1 MVFETPR
8 RRDGS
13 LSRFAIVRAWLGA
26 VTGALRLFLRRVHR
40 TLYGSRTTLAFITII
55 LVTFLAA
62 PQAEELA
69 LARAESPL
77 AQIRMLI
84 AIIWFSATIW
94 HCSDRKCRSRPI
106 LLAGRLAAF
115 RRSAMPALLAV
126 GFAGVI
132 AVSEV
137 RAMHMAATLPHDP
150 IRLYPIIEMQSLG
163 VLIFPAAL
171 RSVEARARRHLW
183 CIGHA
188 LVRTLRSRSLFGV
201 AGLALFV
208 WAFSTPIGFAWTV
221 GPEATLLFAASCWLI
236 AITYAQLCWRRA
248 WAAIPLVSIGMATVV
263 SLWVDSHSIRC
274 TDCGAKSF
282 PEVRATP
289 SENVEEDDRR
299 ASLRGPAPL
308 TNKLYAYEFLNQVDE
323 QRSIILVSA
332 AGGGLRAA
340 YWTATIL
347 GDLQDRFPSFDR
359 HTFMIS
365 GVSGGSLG
373 AGVYRALLQHARLG
387 KLVEC
392 RNRAGETI
400 TGYRLCGQAI
410 LDHDFTGPVLAALL
424 FRDLLP
430 LPWVPDRSAVLEEAW
445 EAAWRNTMLDAG
457 EGLSRRIDRI
467 DANSRFPVLVLN
479 GVSGLTGQRIVAA
492 GLTQNEQLL
501 NVAKVRPLPLSAAI
515 GISTR
520 FPFIEPA
527 GSVYDRTGRFYDA
540 VVDGGYVENFGSNS
554 ALEVLREIGDLI
566 QDDREPHPP
575 GTRRFIRT
583 AVFVQVSSDP
593 TLDDGSNLLFSDGL
607 SSISALPIGAA
618 GSLGKVPN
626 LKQIWL
632 PFFALLRCQSTQS
645 TFTASLVSTYVASI
659 NGVFSHFRLAD
670 RYAHAPVLGWTLS
683 KRSQVQIDGERM
695 LMGGRIIAR
704 LQRLLSGS

>member
-1 MVFETPR
+1 
-8 RRDGS
+8 

-26 VTGALRLFLRRVHR
+26 IAAALRLFLRRVHR
-40 TLYGSRTTLAFITII
+40 TLYGSRTTLTFITII
-55 LVTFLAA
+55 LLTFLAA

-77 AQIRMLI
+77 ARIQMLI
-84 AIIWFSATIW
+84 AVVWFSATIW
-94 HCSDRKCRSRPI
+94 HCSDAKFSSRPI

-115 RRSAMPALLAV
+115 RRSAMPTLLAV
-126 GFAGVI
+126 GFAVVM

-137 RAMHMAATLPHDP
+137 RAMQMAAALPRDP

-163 VLIFPAAL
+163 ILMIPAAL
-171 RSVEARARRHLW
+171 RYVKARTRRHLW
-183 CIGHA
+183 CVGLAFVRA
-188 LVRTLRSRSLFGV
+188 LQSRLLFGV
-201 AGLALFV
+201 IGLALFA
-208 WAFSTPIGFAWTV
+208 WAFSAPVEFAWTV
-221 GPEATLLFAASCWLI
+221 GPEATLLFAASCWLT
-236 AITYAQLCWRRA
+236 AITYAQLYWRRA
-248 WAAIPLVSIGMATVV
+248 WLAIPLVLIGSATVA
-263 SLWVDSHSIRC
+263 SLWTDSHSIRC
-274 TDCGAKSF
+274 VKCGEQSY
-282 PEVRATP
+282 PQVRATP
-289 SENVEEDDRR
+289 SESSEGDDRK

-308 TNKLYAYEFLNQVDE
+308 TNKLYAYEFLNQLDE
-323 QRSIILVSA
+323 RQPIVLVSA

-387 KLVEC
+387 KPVAC
-392 RNRAGETI
+392 RNRAGETV

-445 EAAWRNTMLDAG
+445 EAAWRSTMLDPG
-457 EGLSRRIDRI
+457 EGLSRRFDRI
-467 DANSRFPVLVLN
+467 DATSRFPVLVLN
-479 GVSGLTGQRIVAA
+479 GVSALTGQRILAA
-492 GLTQNEQLL
+492 GLTENEQLL

-527 GSVYDRTGRFYDA
+527 GSVYDRTGHFYDA

-554 ALEVLREIGDLI
+554 ALEVLREIGNLI
-566 QDDREPHPP
+566 QDDREPHPR
-575 GTRRFIRT
+575 GTRQFIRT

-607 SSISALPIGAA
+607 TSISVLPIGST
-618 GSLGKVPN
+618 GSPGKVPN
-626 LKQIWL
+626 LEQIWL
-632 PFFALLRCQSTQS
+632 PFFALLRGQSTQS

-683 KRSQVQIDGERM
+683 KRSQVQIDGERIQ
-695 LMGGRIIAR
+695 MGGRIIAR
-704 LQRLLSGS
+704 LQRLVSGS

>member
-1 MVFETPR
+1 MALKR
-8 RRDGS
+8 S
-13 LSRFAIVRAWLGA
+13 A
-26 VTGALRLFLRRVHR
+26 VQSQ
-40 TLYGSRTTLAFITII
+40 YGNAKSG
-55 LVTFLAA
+55 
-62 PQAEELA
+62 
-69 LARAESPL
+69 SPL
-77 AQIRMLI
+77 
-84 AIIWFSATIW
+84 
-94 HCSDRKCRSRPI
+94 K
-106 LLAGRLAAF
+106 
-115 RRSAMPALLAV
+115 
-126 GFAGVI
+126 
-132 AVSEV
+132 
-137 RAMHMAATLPHDP
+137 
-150 IRLYPIIEMQSLG
+150 
-163 VLIFPAAL
+163 
-171 RSVEARARRHLW
+171 
-183 CIGHA
+183 
-188 LVRTLRSRSLFGV
+188 
-201 AGLALFV
+201 
-208 WAFSTPIGFAWTV
+208 
-221 GPEATLLFAASCWLI
+221 
-236 AITYAQLCWRRA
+236 WR
-248 WAAIPLVSIGMATVV
+248 
-263 SLWVDSHSIRC
+263 
-274 TDCGAKSF
+274 
-282 PEVRATP
+282 
-289 SENVEEDDRR
+289 
-299 ASLRGPAPL
+299 
-308 TNKLYAYEFLNQVDE
+308 Q
-323 QRSIILVSA
+323 
-332 AGGGLRAA
+332 
-340 YWTATIL
+340 IL

-387 KLVEC
+387 KPVEC

-400 TGYRLCGQAI
+400 TGYRLFGQAI

-457 EGLSRRIDRI
+457 EGLSRRFDRI

-479 GVSGLTGQRIVAA
+479 GVSALTGQRILAA
-492 GLTQNEQLL
+492 GLTENEQLL

-554 ALEVLREIGDLI
+554 ALEVLREIGNLI

-593 TLDDGSNLLFSDGL
+593 TLDDGSNLLFSDDL
-607 SSISALPIGAA
+607 SSISVLPIGSA
-618 GSLGKVPN
+618 GSPGKVPN

-632 PFFALLRCQSTQS
+632 PFFALLRGQSTQS

-683 KRSQVQIDGERM
+683 KRSQVQIDGERI